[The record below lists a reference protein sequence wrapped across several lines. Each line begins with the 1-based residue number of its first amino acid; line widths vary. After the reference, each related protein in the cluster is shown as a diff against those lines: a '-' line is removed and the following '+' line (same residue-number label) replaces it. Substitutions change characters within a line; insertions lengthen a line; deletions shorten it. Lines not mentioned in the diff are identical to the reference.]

1 MMTNSVAQKLNY
13 TLSLQYPSKVLPTAT
28 LLDNLLWS
36 MLEKSSGQAHPQG
49 GGGEWDGV
57 CAGRAGAGA
66 AGPVLPA
73 LAGQA
78 ASQGAGDGTALTSR
92 DNPLCLHWIPRD
104 VPPLPVRRGRA
115 AETADASCRRHTGGG
130 GGGGHC

>member
-13 TLSLQYPSKVLPTAT
+13 TLSLQYLSKVLPTAT

-36 MLEKSSGQAHPQG
+36 MLEKSSGLHIPWD
-49 GGGEWDGV
+49 GEWDGV
-57 CAGRAGAGA
+57 CAGRAGAW
-66 AGPVLPA
+66 PVLPA

-92 DNPLCLHWIPRD
+92 DNRLCLH
-104 VPPLPVRRGRA
+104 
-115 AETADASCRRHTGGG
+115 
-130 GGGGHC
+130 